1 METYVIFPLLFS
13 TGFLALFGLA
23 EYLYHVRKIRAE
35 ITRKLVHIGTGILT
49 LLFPIF
55 LNDHWQVLFL
65 SGGFLLLL
73 LASLQ
78 YRWLPSINAVRRV
91 SYGSLLYPVS
101 VYGCY
106 LAYVFMEKGLIA
118 FYLPILTL
126 ALCDPLAAL
135 VGTRI
140 PAGKYSV
147 GDGHKTASGS
157 LAFLAA
163 ALLLACGAFSLYAAA
178 AFSIA
183 EILSY
188 SIVVALAATLAEA
201 IGGFGTDNFTI
212 PASVLLAL
220 SLLLP

>member
-1 METYVIFPLLFS
+1 METYVVFPLLYS

-73 LASLQ
+73 LASLK
-78 YRWLPSINAVRRV
+78 YGWLPSINAVRRV

-106 LAYVFMEKGLIA
+106 LAYVFMEKSPIA

-140 PAGKYSV
+140 PAGKYRV
-147 GDGHKTASGS
+147 GEGHKTVSGS
-157 LAFLAA
+157 LAFFTATF
-163 ALLLACGAFSLYAAA
+163 LLASGVFFLPSALVLP
-178 AFSIA
+178 IG
-183 EILSY
+183 EILQFSV
-188 SIVVALAATLAEA
+188 SVALAATFAEA
-201 IGGFGTDNFTI
+201 ISGFGTDNFTI
-212 PASVLLAL
+212 PASVLLTL
-220 SLLLP
+220 NLLLP